1 MGFAS
6 QEAIMEATAYN
17 TQDKARNA
25 ANEVSED
32 FTALRNDVARLA
44 ESVRKLAA
52 DEFGTSVED
61 LQMKAGEQITVAERA
76 IRRNPTQA
84 AMIAA
89 GVGFLVGLIMTR

>member
-52 DEFGTSVED
+52 NELGTSVED
-61 LQMKAGEQITVAERA
+61 LQTKAGEQITVAERA

-89 GVGFLVGLIMTR
+89 GVGFLVGLIMIR

>member
-1 MGFAS
+1 
-6 QEAIMEATAYN
+6 MEATAYN

-25 ANEVSED
+25 ANDVSED
-32 FTALRNDVARLA
+32 FTALRDDVARLA

-52 DEFGTSVED
+52 DELGASVED
-61 LQMKAGEQITVAERA
+61 LQMKAGEQITIAERA

-89 GVGFLVGLIMTR
+89 GVGFLVGLIMIR